1 MRVLHL
7 TRDFPPTSAGGIS
20 TGVGWLARSMRAEG
34 WPQAVASFDGWRPR
48 KQNDRVEDRGDVLR
62 IQGRPFGALRAFAE
76 RFGPDLCVVHD
87 PLIDRAVGPLPGR
100 RLFFVHVD
108 HRRLRELRGLEEPTT
123 SERAMERAMAEAD
136 AVLAPSQ
143 ALVDRLARRGQGA
156 RRARLGVDPPPTGPV
171 PQGDDV
177 LHLGR
182 LDRAKGTDLLLSA
195 LDGLPAPLLAGG
207 LPHNPRAEARWREAW
222 PEARWHGWLEPD
234 ERDALMR
241 RAGLLA
247 VPSLEETLGLV
258 ALEAQRLGLPVVA
271 SDVGGLGEVLRDTGG
286 GRLVPAG
293 DGAALREAIVELSGD
308 PDLRRALGERGREA
322 IAERWVW
329 PALRGEWS
337 AALEAPYGNSSVL
350 VQPVGP
356 AT

>member
-207 LPHNPRAEARWREAW
+207 LSCLAALAELERRRAALPAAHLQKALLLARGLLEARPQER
-222 PEARWHGWLEPD
+222 RHGRP
-234 ERDALMR
+234 RPAP
-241 RAGLLA
+241 LL
-247 VPSLEETLGLV
+247 
-258 ALEAQRLGLPVVA
+258 Q
-271 SDVGGLGEVLRDTGG
+271 
-286 GRLVPAG
+286 
-293 DGAALREAIVELSGD
+293 
-308 PDLRRALGERGREA
+308 
-322 IAERWVW
+322 
-329 PALRGEWS
+329 
-337 AALEAPYGNSSVL
+337 
-350 VQPVGP
+350 GP
-356 AT
+356 G